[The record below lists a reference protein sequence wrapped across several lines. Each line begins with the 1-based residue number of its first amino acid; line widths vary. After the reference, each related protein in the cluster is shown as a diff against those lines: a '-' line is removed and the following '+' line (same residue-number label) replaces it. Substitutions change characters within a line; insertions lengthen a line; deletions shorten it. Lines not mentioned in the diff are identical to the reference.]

1 MTANQCDIGLIGL
14 AVMGENLVLNMESKG
29 FSVAVFNR
37 TTEVTDK
44 FAAGRAKGKNIQPTR
59 TMEEFVGA
67 LKKPRKAMIM
77 VKAGGPVDAVI
88 GQLAPLLDKGDV
100 IVDGGNSLFTDTQR
114 RCKDLE
120 GRGIHF
126 VGCGVSGGEEG
137 ALKGPSLMP
146 GGPRESW
153 EIIAPI
159 FRKIAAQ
166 VDGEPCCRYMGPDG
180 AGHYVKMVHNGIE
193 YGDMQLICEAYAIM
207 KNVLGMEA
215 PELAEIFTEWNKG
228 ELDSYLIDIT
238 SQIFRKIDPETGKP
252 LVDVILDKA
261 GQKGTGMW
269 TLQSAIAQSVV
280 ISTINAAVEARVI
293 SSRKDERVAASKI
306 LPQPKPEK
314 FTGDR
319 KKLIDAVGNALYA
332 SKIVSYAQGMEL
344 LGAASKQYD
353 WNLNFGDIATIWRG
367 GCIIRAKFLNRIVD
381 AYARNPPM
389 RAIPHC
395 TISCS
400 IPILPTSSGIRRTTG
415 GSPSPPQS
423 SKASRCRRFL
433 RRWLTSIAIA
443 RRVCHRTCCKRNA
456 TSLAR
461 TLTSGSIK
469 RAFFTPNGSN
479 PTTSRSKNL
488 LGRKNRRR
496 VTPASSHSSVE
507 AANRH
512 SGSESA
518 AVLGYPVSGVT

>member
-1 MTANQCDIGLIGL
+1 MSTNQCDIGLIGL

-29 FSVAVFNR
+29 FHVAVYNR
-37 TTEVTDK
+37 TAAVTEK
-44 FAAGRAKGKNIQPTR
+44 FAANRARGKNIHPTT

-67 LKKPRKAMIM
+67 LQPPRKAMIM

-88 GQLAPLLDKGDV
+88 NQLVPLLEKGDV
-100 IVDGGNSLFTDTQR
+100 IIDGGNSLFTDTQR

-193 YGDMQLICEAYAIM
+193 YGDMQLICEGYAIL
-207 KNVLGMEA
+207 KNVLGLEA
-215 PELAEIFTEWNKG
+215 NELADIFAEWNKG
-228 ELDSYLIDIT
+228 DLDSYLIEIT

-261 GQKGTGMW
+261 GQKGTGLW
-269 TLQSAIAQSVV
+269 TLQSALSQAVV

-293 SSRKDERVAASKI
+293 SSRKDERVAASKT
-306 LPQPKPEK
+306 LPQPKVPK

-319 KKLIDAVGNALYA
+319 NGLITAVRDALYA

-344 LGAASKQYD
+344 LGAASTGYKWD
-353 WNLNFGDIATIWRG
+353 LNFGDIATIWRG
-367 GCIIRAKFLNRIVD
+367 GCIIRAKFLNRIKEAYERD
-381 AYARNPPM
+381 AK
-389 RAIPHC
+389 
-395 TISCS
+395 
-400 IPILPTSSGIRRTTG
+400 LD
-415 GSPSPPQS
+415 
-423 SKASRCRRFL
+423 
-433 RRWLTSIAIA
+433 
-443 RRVCHRTCCKRNA
+443 
-456 TSLAR
+456 
-461 TLTSGSIK
+461 
-469 RAFFTPNGSN
+469 
-479 PTTSRSKNL
+479 NL
-488 LGRKNRRR
+488 LLAEYFTGIIERTQDNWR
-496 VTPASSHSSVE
+496 VAVASAVTHGVAVPAF
-507 AANRH
+507 
-512 SGSESA
+512 SA
-518 AVLGYPVSGVT
+518 SLGYFDSYRSARLPSNLLQAQRDFFGAHTYERVDKPGVFHTEWMESDKTPTEKAAAPKEPAKRHAGE

>member
-1 MTANQCDIGLIGL
+1 MSTNQCDIGLIGL

-37 TTEVTDK
+37 TTEVTEK

-59 TMEEFVGA
+59 TMEEFVAA
-67 LKKPRKAMIM
+67 LKRPRKAMIM
-77 VKAGGPVDAVI
+77 VKAGAPVDAVI
-88 GQLAPLLDKGDV
+88 GQLAPLLEKGDV
-100 IVDGGNSLFTDTQR
+100 IIDGGNSLFTDTQR

-120 GRGIHF
+120 GKGIHF
-126 VGCGVSGGEEG
+126 VGMGVSGGEEG

-146 GGPRESW
+146 GGPRASW

-207 KNVLGMEA
+207 KDGLGMQA
-215 PELAEIFTEWNKG
+215 PELADIFTEWNKG
-228 ELDSYLIDIT
+228 ELDSYLIEIT
-238 SQIFRKIDPETGKP
+238 SQIFRKIDPDTGKP

-269 TLQSAIAQSVV
+269 TLQSAIQQSVV

-306 LPQPKPEK
+306 LPQPKPKK
-314 FTGDR
+314 FEGDR
-319 KKLIDAVGNALYA
+319 KQLIDAVRNALYA

-344 LGAASKQYD
+344 LGAASKQYN

-367 GCIIRAKFLNRIVD
+367 GCIIRAAFLNYIVD
-381 AYARNPPM
+381 AYKRDPALHNLLLDSYFTDIIAKTQDNWRVAVSTAIQHGVAVPAFSASLAYFDSYRSARLPSNLLQAQRGFFGAHTYERIDKPGVFHTEWIESDHNPVQKSAEPKE
-389 RAIPHC
+389 P
-395 TISCS
+395 
-400 IPILPTSSGIRRTTG
+400 
-415 GSPSPPQS
+415 
-423 SKASRCRRFL
+423 
-433 RRWLTSIAIA
+433 A
-443 RRVCHRTCCKRNA
+443 RRHA
-456 TSLAR
+456 
-461 TLTSGSIK
+461 G
-469 RAFFTPNGSN
+469 
-479 PTTSRSKNL
+479 
-488 LGRKNRRR
+488 
-496 VTPASSHSSVE
+496 E
-507 AANRH
+507 
-512 SGSESA
+512 
-518 AVLGYPVSGVT
+518 

>member
-1 MTANQCDIGLIGL
+1 MSANQCDIGLIGL

-44 FAAGRAKGKNIQPTR
+44 FAADRAKGKNIQPTR

-67 LKKPRKAMIM
+67 LKKPRKAQIM
-77 VKAGGPVDAVI
+77 VKAGAPVDAVI
-88 GQLAPLLDKGDV
+88 GQLAPLFDKGDV
-100 IVDGGNSLFTDTQR
+100 IIDGGNSLFTDTQR

-120 GRGIHF
+120 GKGIHY
-126 VGCGVSGGEEG
+126 VGMGVSGGEEG

-159 FRKIAAQ
+159 YRKIAAQ

-193 YGDMQLICEAYAIM
+193 YGDMQLICEAYAIL
-207 KNVLGMEA
+207 KDVIGMDVK
-215 PELAEIFTEWNKG
+215 ELAATFTEWNKS

-238 SQIFRKIDPETGKP
+238 SQIFRKIDPDTGKA

-306 LPQPKPEK
+306 LPQPTPKK

-319 KKLIDAVGNALYA
+319 KKLIDAVRNALYA

-344 LGAASKQYD
+344 LGAASKQYN

-367 GCIIRAKFLNRIVD
+367 GCIIRAKFLNRIVE
-381 AYARNPPM
+381 AY
-389 RAIPHC
+389 
-395 TISCS
+395 
-400 IPILPTSSGIRRTTG
+400 
-415 GSPSPPQS
+415 
-423 SKASRCRRFL
+423 
-433 RRWLTSIAIA
+433 
-443 RRVCHRTCCKRNA
+443 KRDPG
-456 TSLAR
+456 LH
-461 TLTSGSIK
+461 
-469 RAFFTPNGSN
+469 
-479 PTTSRSKNL
+479 NL
-488 LGRKNRRR
+488 LLDSYFTDIIRNTQDNWR
-496 VTPASSHSSVE
+496 VAV
-507 AANRH
+507 
-512 SGSESA
+512 SA
-518 AVLGYPVSGVT
+518 AVDQGVAVPAFSASLAYFDSYRSARLPSNLLQAQRDFFGAHTYERVDKPGVFHTEWMESDQKPAQKSAEPKSSTPRHAGE